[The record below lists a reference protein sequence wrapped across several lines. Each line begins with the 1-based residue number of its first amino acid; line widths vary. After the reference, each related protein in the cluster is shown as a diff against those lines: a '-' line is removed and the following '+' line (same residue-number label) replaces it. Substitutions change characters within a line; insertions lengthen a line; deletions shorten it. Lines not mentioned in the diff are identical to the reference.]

1 MSKKTS
7 MIKMW
12 TGVLAVVMIL
22 GFGIAGTIYG
32 KDGDDPQMTGLPEF
46 TPEELQYQN
55 MHHLRV
61 KNVKL
66 NQLGLT
72 RVNGARKAKGLN
84 KLSKA
89 DVDVVEI
96 GNEIEG
102 TVGAAPAPDDSTT
115 QIPGGNPL
123 TAVDNSALKYF
134 PPISSQ
140 GSFGSCGV
148 YSGTYYAMTYMNAL
162 ARDLDA
168 KTGGDANRLSPKW
181 TYNMV
186 NGGNY
191 TNGSWYY
198 WAYEIGQK
206 NGCATFAEFPYNGS
220 TSDPA
225 NYRAWS
231 MDPTVWRNAI
241 SRRFDQFGYVD
252 GTNTDYGIDQVKQ
265 LLING
270 YILNIPTYISSWQ
283 WKTIGNDP
291 ATTADD
297 AFAGKNC
304 AYWVNGT
311 SGYHGMTV
319 VGYNDDIWVDI
330 NGNGVVDTGEKGA
343 FRIANSWGT
352 GWGEAGF
359 AWMAYDALKNP
370 SAVSG
375 GPSTGRVTGWSPSR
389 AHWVTAQPDYQ
400 PTLVAE
406 FTLRHQLRNQ
416 LRMSLGI
423 SDRSRSTPTTTWPSV
438 MINNAKYSSGPY
450 AFDGSTTAVEGT
462 FVLDFTDIAPAG
474 SGSDYR
480 YYVGMYDSASGSP
493 AELLSYQLI
502 DVSNSDIETVSPDV
516 PKVADAAQVYAYADY
531 YYNDGNSPPVA
542 VASATPVSG
551 QAPLEVTFNGSGSSD
566 RDGTIAS
573 YSWAFGDGSSQAG
586 SNPAVSHI
594 YTSAGAVTATLTV
607 TDNTGATD
615 QDTVSIT
622 VSPDPSKVVY
632 VSDIVMSKSQVK
644 GGNTATAVVTINDVK
659 GKPVSGATVTGN
671 WTGVITGTASLKT
684 GSDGKATFVSKKIIK
699 KGMATFAVTGV
710 SLSGYTYNSGLNAGT
725 SDSVTLP

>member
-7 MIKMW
+7 MIKMR

-22 GFGIAGTIYG
+22 GVGIAGTIYG

-84 KLSKA
+84 KLSGA
-89 DVDVVEI
+89 DAEVVEI
-96 GNEIEG
+96 GKEIEG
-102 TVGAAPAPDDSTT
+102 TVGAASAPDDSTVQT
-115 QIPGGNPL
+115 PEGLPS
-123 TAVDNSALKYF
+123 AVDNSALKYF
-134 PPISSQ
+134 PPIRSQ

-148 YSGTYYAMTYMNAL
+148 YSGTYYAMTYMNAM
-162 ARDLDA
+162 ARNLDA
-168 KTGGDANRLSPKW
+168 KNGGDVYRLSPKW

-186 NGGNY
+186 NGGEY

-206 NGCATFAEFPYNGS
+206 HGCATFEEFPYNGS
-220 TSDPA
+220 TSDPK
-225 NYRAWS
+225 NYRAWNT
-231 MDPTVWRNAI
+231 DPTVWRNAI

-252 GTNTDYGIDQVKQ
+252 GTNTDNGIAQVKQ
-265 LLING
+265 LLLDG
-270 YILNIPTYISSWQ
+270 YILNIPTYIYSWQ
-283 WKTIGNDP
+283 SKSIGNDP

-304 AYWVNGT
+304 VYWVNGT

-330 NGNGVVDTGEKGA
+330 NGNGVVDPGEKGA

-370 SAVSG
+370 SSVSG
-375 GPSTGRVTGWSPSR
+375 GPGTGRVTGWSPSR
-389 AHWVTAQPDYQ
+389 AHWVTARPSYQ
-400 PTLVAE
+400 PTLIAE
-406 FTLRHQLRNQ
+406 FTLNHQLRNQ

-423 SDRSRSTPTTTWPSV
+423 SDHTRTTPSTTWQSV
-438 MINNAKYSSGPY
+438 MINNAKYDSGPY
-450 AFDGSTTAVEGT
+450 AFDGSTMAVDGS
-462 FVLDFTDIAPAG
+462 FALDFTDIAPAG

-493 AELLSYQLI
+493 AELSSYQLI
-502 DVSNSDIETVSPDV
+502 DGLNGDIETVCPDI
-516 PKVADAAQVYAYADY
+516 PKFADAAQAYAYADY
-531 YYNDGNSPPVA
+531 YYNDGNVPPVA
-542 VASATPVSG
+542 MALASPESG
-551 QAPLEVTFNGSGSSD
+551 MAPLTVSFDGSGSSD
-566 RDGTIAS
+566 PDGAIAL
-573 YSWAFGDGSSQAG
+573 YNWAFGDETSQSG
-586 SNPAVSHI
+586 RSDSVSHT
-594 YTSAGAVTATLTV
+594 YASAGTFTATLTV
-607 TDNTGATD
+607 TDNMGATN

-632 VSDIVMSKSQVK
+632 VSGIVMSTGAVK
-644 GGNTATAVVTINDVK
+644 GGTTATAVVTIKN
-659 GKPVSGATVTGN
+659 GSGNLASGATVTGS
-671 WTGVITGTASLKT
+671 WSGVVTGTASSKT
-684 GSDGKATFVSKKIIK
+684 VADGKATFVSKKTLK
-699 KGMATFAVTGV
+699 KGIATFTVTGV
-710 SLSGYTYNSGLNAGT
+710 SLPGYTYNSGLKATT
-725 SDSVTLP
+725 SASVPLP

>member
-1 MSKKTS
+1 MGKKTS

-22 GFGIAGTIYG
+22 GLGMTGTVYG
-32 KDGDDPQMTGLPEF
+32 KDDNDPQMTGLSEF

-55 MHHLRV
+55 IHHLRV

-66 NQLGLT
+66 NKLGLT
-72 RVNGARKAKGLN
+72 RVNGARTAKGLH
-84 KLSKA
+84 KLREA
-89 DVDVVEI
+89 EAEVVEI
-96 GNEIEG
+96 GKEIEG
-102 TVGAAPAPDDSTT
+102 TVGTAPAPDDSAA
-115 QIPGGNPL
+115 QAPVAMPA
-123 TAVDNSALKYF
+123 AVDNSTLKYF
-134 PPISSQ
+134 PPIRSQ

-168 KTGGDANRLSPKW
+168 KNGGDANRFSPKW

-186 NGGNY
+186 NGGDY
-191 TNGSWYY
+191 ANGSWYY

-206 NGCATFAEFPYNGS
+206 HGCATFAEFPYNGS

-252 GTNTDYGIDQVKQ
+252 GTNTDYGIEQVKQ
-265 LLING
+265 LLVNG

-311 SGYHGMTV
+311 NGYHGMTV
-319 VGYNDDIWVDI
+319 VGYNDNIWVDI
-330 NGNGVVDTGEKGA
+330 NGNGVVDPGEKGA

-352 GWGEAGF
+352 SWGEGGF

-389 AHWVTAQPDYQ
+389 AHWVTARPSYQ
-400 PTLVAE
+400 PTLIAE
-406 FTLRHQLRNQ
+406 FTLRHLLRNQ

-423 SDRSRSTPTTTWPSV
+423 SDHTRTTPSTTWPSV
-438 MINNAKYSSGPY
+438 MINNAKYNSGPY
-450 AFDGSTTAVEGT
+450 AFDGTATAIEGT
-462 FVLDFTDIAPAG
+462 FVLDFTDIAPAV

-502 DVSNSDIETVSPDV
+502 DVLNGDFETVSPNV
-516 PKVADAAQVYAYADY
+516 PKVADAAQAYAYTDY
-531 YYNDGNSPPVA
+531 YYNNGNIAPTA
-542 VASATPVSG
+542 VAWVSAVSG
-551 QAPLEVTFNGSGSSD
+551 TAPLEVRVEGTGSSD
-566 RDGTIAS
+566 PDGTIAS
-573 YSWAFGDGSSQAG
+573 YNWAFGDGTSQAG
-586 SNPAVSHI
+586 ESVSHI
-594 YTSAGAVTATLTV
+594 YMSAGTFTATLTV
-607 TDNTGATD
+607 TDNMGASD

-622 VSPDPSKVVY
+622 VSPDTSKVAH
-632 VSDIVMSKSQVK
+632 VSAIDMSKSPVR
-644 GGNTATAVVTINDVK
+644 GGNTASAVVTINDVP
-659 GKPVSGATVTGN
+659 GNPVSGATVTGK
-671 WTGVITGTASLKT
+671 WTGVVTGAASLKT
-684 GSDGKATFVSKKIIK
+684 DIYGKATFVSKKTIK
-699 KGMATFAVTGV
+699 KGTATFTVTGV
-710 SLSGYTYNSGLNAGT
+710 SLPGYTYNSGANIKT